1 MLFTTYTDSEIS
13 LLLEVGQIKK
23 FSQYDDD
30 QFVQLS
36 KKIPIFKGLSENDIA
51 SLMLNP
57 KFLRFSDKDLII
69 KEGQL
74 IHEITYILSGNVDIV
89 MHDKIIM
96 SVPQGN
102 LMGLIS
108 FVNGTKI
115 PISIISKGNS
125 VIFSFRANMQI
136 SSEAKSYT
144 AYLFYK
150 NISKYLGTKIKK
162 MSAKMAYV

>member
-23 FSQYDDD
+23 FTQYDDD

-36 KKIPIFKGLSENDIA
+36 RKIPIFKGLSENDIA

-69 KEGQL
+69 KEGQI
-74 IHEITYILSGNVDIV
+74 IHEINYILSGSVDIV
-89 MHDKIIM
+89 MHDKVVM
-96 SVPQGN
+96 SVNQGN
-102 LMGLIS
+102 LIGLIS
-108 FVNGTKI
+108 FVNKTKI

-150 NISKYLGTKIKK
+150 NISKYLGNKITD